1 MRSLTTTHTLLI
13 YNEQGTIM
21 TQEFES
27 NPSVEAKIKPNHA
40 LQEPPLFKVIYI
52 NDEVTSMDFVV
63 DTLCEYFSYNPDT
76 ASTITAD
83 IHRDGAATVAVLP
96 YEIAEQKGIEVTLEA
111 RSKGFPLQIK
121 VEAEA

>member
-1 MRSLTTTHTLLI
+1 MLCVVSATHTLLI
-13 YNEQGTIM
+13 YNKQDKYVSKNLNQQLKQRLNLIY
-21 TQEFES
+21 
-27 NPSVEAKIKPNHA
+27 A

-52 NDEVTSMDFVV
+52 NDEVTTMEFVV

-76 ASTITAD
+76 ASNITAD
-83 IHRDGAATVAVLP
+83 IHKDGAATVAVLP